1 MNPQDAHGWF
11 DIALQFMPL
20 VAWQVLALT
29 AVIATALTYLAEF
42 LVPGEWTGA
51 KPILCLYGGS
61 AVLGVALGLFV
72 WPALAAVPVGVCG
85 ALIGLAGRQIAAKK
99 WPILSPRAQA
109 IIVRRNAAGDVVG
122 VKVGDDPT
130 IITTRPPD
138 DHQ

>member
-11 DIALQFMPL
+11 GIALEFMPL

-51 KPILCLYGGS
+51 KPVLCLYGGS
-61 AVLGVALGLFV
+61 ALLGVVLGLCV
-72 WPALAAVPVGVCG
+72 WTALAAVPVGVCG
-85 ALIGLAGRQIAAKK
+85 ALIGLAGRQIAAKR
-99 WPILSPRAQA
+99 WPVLSPRAQA
-109 IIVRRNAAGDVVG
+109 VIVRRNAAGDVIG
-122 VKVGDDPT
+122 VKVGADET
-130 IITTRPPD
+130 IVPNKPPE